1 MEAQRKTAM
10 AMKPDE
16 RILNELQKL
25 GFPWYSSQEVRTFKM
40 RTLCPETN
48 GVWDKDMN
56 QIIKVFLR
64 GVTDEEITQA
74 KNLAQLVVD
83 LARYAHTA
91 SRAYAD
97 LASVVSDAIM
107 EAKTNDDDGS
117 TCTCSTRTLARLKS
131 TLFNSELE
139 SHDTQGAYGD
149 LQ

>member
-1 MEAQRKTAM
+1 
-10 AMKPDE
+10 MKPDE
-16 RILNELQKL
+16 RILKALEKF
-25 GFPWYSSQEVRTFKM
+25 GFPWYSSQEVRAFKM
-40 RTLCPETN
+40 RSVSPETN
-48 GVWDKDMN
+48 GVWDKDLN
-56 QIIKVFLR
+56 NIIKIFLR
-64 GVTDEEITQA
+64 GVTEEEIKDT
-74 KNLAQLVVD
+74 KDLAQLVVD

-117 TCTCSTRTLARLKS
+117 TCTCSTRTFARLKS

-139 SHDTQGAYGD
+139 SHDTQGAYGS